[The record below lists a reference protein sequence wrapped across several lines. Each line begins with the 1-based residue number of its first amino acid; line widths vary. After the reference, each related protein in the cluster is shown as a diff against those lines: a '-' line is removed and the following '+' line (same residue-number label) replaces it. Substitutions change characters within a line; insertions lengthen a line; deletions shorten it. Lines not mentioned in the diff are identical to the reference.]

1 MINCWTCVVG
11 SSKRVACC
19 YPCLHIPYN
28 FYSKNEGQ
36 WADAD
41 DLGWRSGGNHWWKQA
56 FDSRRGACCPQGG
69 RVKALYAEGRCK
81 VAIPWKDGKPPLY
94 CNRQILLDAIDGRT
108 LLRNTVRWWKQM
120 NPRAASGRWS
130 QEKLMMAQL
139 KVGYLP
145 HFSLAREDKETTK
158 REDSFRFSNQTWQ
171 NKPWWYHVA
180 WTLTAARCFWCTI
193 AFSQWSCSPGSR
205 SIWRKCSHKSPWQS
219 NTDGPT
225 ASCGEG

>member
-11 SSKRVACC
+11 SSKRVPCC

-41 DLGWRSGGNHWWKQA
+41 DLGWRSGGNHWSKQA

-94 CNRQILLDAIDGRT
+94 CSRQILLYAMAGR
-108 LLRNTVRWWKQM
+108 
-120 NPRAASGRWS
+120 
-130 QEKLMMAQL
+130 
-139 KVGYLP
+139 
-145 HFSLAREDKETTK
+145 
-158 REDSFRFSNQTWQ
+158 
-171 NKPWWYHVA
+171 
-180 WTLTAARCFWCTI
+180 
-193 AFSQWSCSPGSR
+193 
-205 SIWRKCSHKSPWQS
+205 
-219 NTDGPT
+219 
-225 ASCGEG
+225 CGEILLGDGSKYQGLHQDAGARRNWWWPNWKLGTYLIFL